1 MDNMLV
7 RNLTDITDMAIYL
20 SMITSIID
28 RNINNR
34 WVISCN
40 KIVFCMV
47 YIIIIVVVAAAVV
60 VDRWVIALVITSYS
74 VYGCIIVT
82 VLVLVLRNIW

>member
-1 MDNMLV
+1 MS
-7 RNLTDITDMAIYL
+7 IYL

-34 WVISCN
+34 WVIALVITSYSA
-40 KIVFCMV
+40 VYG